1 VNWSTASA
9 LATAAG
15 TLVLAIA
22 TFLSVRSANRSAQ
35 AAERS
40 LLAGLRPLLIA
51 SRPQDLEQ
59 KVGFIDEHYVH
70 LAGGS
75 GTAEA
80 TEEAVYLTMSLRNVG
95 PGVAVL
101 DGWYVHPERLAPT
114 DAHPPAV
121 DSFHRLTRDI
131 YIASGDIG
139 FWQGALRD
147 PEHPQ
152 FQPVSEEV
160 TQRGPLTIDLLY
172 GDFEGGQRVISRFAL
187 LPRETDGWLL
197 ANARHWN
204 LDRPN
209 PRS

>member
-1 VNWSTASA
+1 VTWETASA
-9 LATAAG
+9 LGTAVG

-59 KVGFIDEHYVH
+59 KVGFIDQHYVH
-70 LAGGS
+70 LPGGS

-101 DGWYVHPERLAPT
+101 DGWYVHPERLVAN
-114 DAHPPAV
+114 AGPPEA
-121 DSFHRLTRDI
+121 SGFHRLTRDI

-147 PEHPQ
+147 QDHPE
-152 FQPVSEEV
+152 FRSVGDAV
-160 TQRGPLTIDLLY
+160 TERGPLTVDLLY
-172 GDFEGGQRVISRFAL
+172 GDFEGGQRVISRFSL
-187 LPRETDGWLL
+187 MPRENDGWLL